1 MTREYILPFCI
12 YGLIGAVCAG
22 AKAMSEND
30 KKIDIFSE
38 ALAGFCL
45 SVAIIEYA
53 ALNNRYMVAIGVA
66 AICGNNV
73 SLLMTK
79 ARDLIDKAK
88 VK

>member
-1 MTREYILPFCI
+1 MTREYILLFFI
-12 YGLIGAVCAG
+12 YGMIGAVCAG
-22 AKAMSEND
+22 AKAISDNN

-53 ALNNRYMVAIGVA
+53 ALTNRYMVAIGVA
-66 AICGNNV
+66 AICGNNI

-79 ARDLIDKAK
+79 ARDFIDKAK

>member
-1 MTREYILPFCI
+1 MTIGYILLFCI

-22 AKAMSEND
+22 AKAISEND

-45 SVAIIEYA
+45 SVAIIDYA
-53 ALNNRYMVAIGVA
+53 ALNNRYMVAIGVS

-79 ARDLIDKAK
+79 ARDLIDNTK

>member
-1 MTREYILPFCI
+1 MTREYILLFFI
-12 YGLIGAVCAG
+12 YGMIGAVCAG
-22 AKAMSEND
+22 TKAISDND
-30 KKIDIFSE
+30 KKIDIFNE

-79 ARDLIDKAK
+79 ARDLIDNAK

>member
-1 MTREYILPFCI
+1 MEYILLFCI
-12 YGLIGAVCAG
+12 YGMIGAVCAG
-22 AKAMSEND
+22 TKAISDND
-30 KKIDIFSE
+30 KKIDIFNE
-38 ALAGFCL
+38 TLAGFCL

-79 ARDLIDKAK
+79 ARDLIDNAK

>member
-1 MTREYILPFCI
+1 MTREYILLFCV
-12 YGLIGAVCAG
+12 YGMIGAVCAG

-73 SLLMTK
+73 TLLMTK

>member
-1 MTREYILPFCI
+1 MTREYILLFCI

-22 AKAMSEND
+22 VKAISDND

-38 ALAGFCL
+38 TLAGFCL

-53 ALNNRYMVAIGVA
+53 ELNNRYMVAIGVA

-79 ARDLIDKAK
+79 ARDLIDNAK

>member
-53 ALNNRYMVAIGVA
+53 ALNNRYMVAVGVA

>member
-1 MTREYILPFCI
+1 M
-12 YGLIGAVCAG
+12 IGAVCAG
-22 AKAMSEND
+22 AKAISDNN

-66 AICGNNV
+66 AICGNNI

-79 ARDLIDKAK
+79 ARDFIDKAK

>member
-22 AKAMSEND
+22 AKAISEND

-53 ALNNRYMVAIGVA
+53 ALNNRYMIAVGVA

>member
-1 MTREYILPFCI
+1 MGYILLFCT
-12 YGLIGAVCAG
+12 YGMIGAVCAG
-22 AKAMSEND
+22 AKAISDND

-53 ALNNRYMVAIGVA
+53 ALTNRYMIAIGVA

-73 SLLMTK
+73 SLLMIK
-79 ARDLIDKAK
+79 ARDFIDKAK

>member
-1 MTREYILPFCI
+1 M
-12 YGLIGAVCAG
+12 IGAVCAG
-22 AKAMSEND
+22 AKAISEND

-53 ALNNRYMVAIGVA
+53 ELSNRYMVAIGVS
-66 AICGNNV
+66 AICGNNI

-79 ARDLIDKAK
+79 AHDFIDKAK

>member
-1 MTREYILPFCI
+1 MTREYILLFCI
-12 YGLIGAVCAG
+12 YGMIGAVCAG
-22 AKAMSEND
+22 AKAISDND
-30 KKIDIFSE
+30 KKIEIFSE

-79 ARDLIDKAK
+79 ARDFIDKAK

>member
-1 MTREYILPFCI
+1 MTREYILLFCI

-53 ALNNRYMVAIGVA
+53 ALNNRHMVAIGVA

>member
-1 MTREYILPFCI
+1 MTREYILLFCI
-12 YGLIGAVCAG
+12 YGMIGAVCAG
-22 AKAMSEND
+22 AKAISDND

-53 ALNNRYMVAIGVA
+53 ALTNRYMIAIGVA

-79 ARDLIDKAK
+79 ARDFIDKAK

>member
-1 MTREYILPFCI
+1 MTREYILLFSI

-22 AKAMSEND
+22 AKAISEND

-53 ALNNRYMVAIGVA
+53 ELNNHYMVAIGVA

-79 ARDLIDKAK
+79 ARDLIDNTK

>member
-1 MTREYILPFCI
+1 MTREYFLLFCV
-12 YGLIGAVCAG
+12 YGMIGAVCAG

-53 ALNNRYMVAIGVA
+53 ALNNRYMVAVGVA

-79 ARDLIDKAK
+79 ARDFIDKAK

>member
-1 MTREYILPFCI
+1 MTREYILLFFI
-12 YGLIGAVCAG
+12 YGMIGAVCAG
-22 AKAMSEND
+22 AKAISEND

-38 ALAGFCL
+38 TLAGFCL
-45 SVAIIEYA
+45 TVAVIEYA

-73 SLLMTK
+73 SLLMNK
-79 ARDLIDKAK
+79 ARDLIDYAK

>member
-1 MTREYILPFCI
+1 MTREYILLFCI
-12 YGLIGAVCAG
+12 YGMIGAVCAG
-22 AKAMSEND
+22 AKAISDNN

-66 AICGNNV
+66 AICGNNI

-79 ARDLIDKAK
+79 ARDFIDKAK